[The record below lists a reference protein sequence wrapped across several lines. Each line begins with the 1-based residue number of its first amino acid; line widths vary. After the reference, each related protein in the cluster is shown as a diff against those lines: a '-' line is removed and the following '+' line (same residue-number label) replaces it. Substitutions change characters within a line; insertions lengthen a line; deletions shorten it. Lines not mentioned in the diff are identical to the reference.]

1 MNLTILGGGTLS
13 IDVFS
18 YVVKNM
24 QIKKVNFL
32 LSKRHS
38 EELYKDKQTVEF
50 KIREIIKNNPDKKI
64 FFDVVTSINNEI
76 FEKCVSETDI
86 QLSISAPWIYKQKH
100 IDLCPNLIQLH
111 CTSLPTF
118 RGGGHLTWRILS
130 GINYSSVVLFKVDTG
145 IDTGEMVL
153 NKKFFFPKECHK
165 PQDYITYIHYQANK
179 SIQSFLKNYIST
191 KKLPKGIAQQESFS
205 TYFPRLDS
213 MIHGFINWEWD
224 AKQVEKF
231 ITAFDNPYPG
241 AITKLTNYE
250 NNLHLKG
257 ALLLEEYG
265 NFHPFQQGLIFRK
278 DSHGIYICSINGSIL
293 VSEVINEKGK
303 KINDEINI
311 GERFY
316 NLSKDIEKAFS
327 TRVKYTSKGLK
338 NK

>member
-1 MNLTILGGGTLS
+1 MNLKILGGGTLS

-18 YVVKNM
+18 YVVKNI
-24 QIKKVNFL
+24 QIKKVNLL

-118 RGGGHLTWRILS
+118 RRWAFNLENLS

-153 NKKFFFPKECHK
+153 NKKFSSL
-165 PQDYITYIHYQANK
+165 K
-179 SIQSFLKNYIST
+179 SAINLKIILHIS
-191 KKLPKGIAQQESFS
+191 
-205 TYFPRLDS
+205 
-213 MIHGFINWEWD
+213 
-224 AKQVEKF
+224 
-231 ITAFDNPYPG
+231 
-241 AITKLTNYE
+241 
-250 NNLHLKG
+250 
-257 ALLLEEYG
+257 
-265 NFHPFQQGLIFRK
+265 
-278 DSHGIYICSINGSIL
+278 
-293 VSEVINEKGK
+293 
-303 KINDEINI
+303 
-311 GERFY
+311 
-316 NLSKDIEKAFS
+316 LSS
-327 TRVKYTSKGLK
+327 
-338 NK
+338 

>member
-1 MNLTILGGGTLS
+1 M
-13 IDVFS
+13 
-18 YVVKNM
+18 
-24 QIKKVNFL
+24 
-32 LSKRHS
+32 
-38 EELYKDKQTVEF
+38 
-50 KIREIIKNNPDKKI
+50 
-64 FFDVVTSINNEI
+64 
-76 FEKCVSETDI
+76 
-86 QLSISAPWIYKQKH
+86 
-100 IDLCPNLIQLH
+100 
-111 CTSLPTF
+111 
-118 RGGGHLTWRILS
+118 
-130 GINYSSVVLFKVDTG
+130 
-145 IDTGEMVL
+145 
-153 NKKFFFPKECHK
+153 
-165 PQDYITYIHYQANK
+165 
-179 SIQSFLKNYIST
+179 
-191 KKLPKGIAQQESFS
+191 
-205 TYFPRLDS
+205 
-213 MIHGFINWEWD
+213 
-224 AKQVEKF
+224 
-231 ITAFDNPYPG
+231 G